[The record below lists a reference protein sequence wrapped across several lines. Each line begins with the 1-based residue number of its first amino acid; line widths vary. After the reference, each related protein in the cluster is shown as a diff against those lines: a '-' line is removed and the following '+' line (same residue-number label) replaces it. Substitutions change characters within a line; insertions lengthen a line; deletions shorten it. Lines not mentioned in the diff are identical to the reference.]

1 MRELTIQ
8 KNDAGQRLD
17 KFLTKALCNI
27 PPALMYKAIR
37 KKKIKLNR
45 RRAEGKEILSEG
57 DTLQLFLAEEF
68 FPDATA
74 RDESLAL
81 GRIQPK
87 LSIVYEDA
95 NLLLLNKRPGVLV
108 HEDGDGTGDTLIR
121 HVQAYRYQ

>member
-57 DTLQLFLAEEF
+57 NTLQLFLPEEF
-68 FPDATA
+68 FRPPLVTA
-74 RDESLAL
+74 FL
-81 GRIQPK
+81 
-87 LSIVYEDA
+87 
-95 NLLLLNKRPGVLV
+95 
-108 HEDGDGTGDTLIR
+108 
-121 HVQAYRYQ
+121 